1 MTTSQNPLAFA
12 TGKLLR
18 RLSIV
23 GLLSGLLAAPPLLHA
38 APPHLVV
45 LVTVDQLRGDYLER
59 YRGQWR
65 GAFARMLSRGAVF
78 PNARQAHAITETAP
92 GHATLLSGRNPAHN
106 GIPSNY
112 FGVPDRDSPLV
123 GVNGG
128 NGASPRRFRG
138 STLVDWLRAK
148 DSDFRFLSI
157 SGKDR
162 GAILPIGSSR
172 GPVFW
177 YASGRFVTSRYY
189 ADTLPS
195 WLTGWNERGAV
206 AKLAGRRWTLLL
218 PDSAYAEPDSLPFEQ
233 GGRDVIFPHRV
244 PDDPDKAMR
253 QALGFPWMDSLT
265 LDVALQ
271 GTQSLQLGRRR
282 GTDVLA
288 ISLSTTDY
296 VGHEFGP
303 DSRELHDQLLRLDQT
318 LGWFL
323 DSLTTLLKG
332 QAPLVIMTGDH
343 GVTSFPED
351 ARLNGRP
358 GGRVSPTAFQQH
370 ADSTLNALGVKSPGL
385 YFDSGLLTADLDQLR
400 SRGLD
405 IDSVAVALGA
415 TLQAMPGVSRVY
427 TTRTLPGSSE
437 PDATLWRRSL
447 PDDLPWLLC
456 ASLSPG
462 YIWSDDATSTTHGTT
477 NPDDLSVPIVFMG
490 PGVRSGLFTRSI
502 ETVDIAPTL
511 AALLRVKPFE
521 PLDGHT
527 VVEVA
532 GKGS

>member
-1 MTTSQNPLAFA
+1 MAMQIPLAFA
-12 TGKLLR
+12 AGMPHRVT
-18 RLSIV
+18 RLWGLV
-23 GLLSGLLAAPPLLHA
+23 LGLLVLPPQLNA

-112 FGVPDRDSPLV
+112 FGVPDQDFPLV
-123 GVNGG
+123 GVNSG
-128 NGASPRRFRG
+128 NGASPHRFRG

-148 DSDFRFLSI
+148 DPDSRFLSV

-162 GAILPIGSSR
+162 GAILPTGSSR

-177 YASGRFVTSRYY
+177 YATGRFVTSRYY

-195 WLTGWNERGAV
+195 WLAGWNSRGAV
-206 AKLAGRRWTLLL
+206 SALAGRSWTLLL
-218 PDSAYAEPDSLPFEQ
+218 PDTAYAEPDSMPFEQ
-233 GGRDVIFPHRV
+233 GGRDVTFPHRV

-265 LDVALQ
+265 LDVALE
-271 GTQSLQLGRRR
+271 GTRNLQLGRRG

-303 DSRELHDQLLRLDQT
+303 DSRELHDQLLRLDRT

-323 DSLTTLLKG
+323 DSLNTLLKG
-332 QAPLVIMTGDH
+332 QAPLVILTGDH
-343 GVTSFPED
+343 GVTSYPEA
-351 ARLNGRP
+351 ARLKGRP
-358 GGRVSPTAFQQH
+358 GGRVSPTGFQQR
-370 ADSTLNALGVKSPGL
+370 ADSMLKALSVKSPGL
-385 YFDSGLLTADLDQLR
+385 YFDSGLLTADLGQLR
-400 SRGLD
+400 TRGLD
-405 IDSVAVALGA
+405 IDSVAAALA
-415 TLQAMPGVSRVY
+415 DILKTSPGVVRVY
-427 TTRTLPGSSE
+427 TRRTLPDSS
-437 PDATLWRRSL
+437 DADAGLWRRSL

-462 YIWSDDATSTTHGTT
+462 YIWSDDTTSTTHGST

-490 PGVRSGLFTRSI
+490 SGVRSGLFTRSI

-511 AALLRVKPFE
+511 AVLLRVKPFE
-521 PLDGHT
+521 PLDGRA
-527 VVEVA
+527 VVEVV

>member
-1 MTTSQNPLAFA
+1 VTTPQNPVGFA
-12 TGKLLR
+12 PGTPRTRLL
-18 RLSIV
+18 LIL
-23 GLLSGLLAAPPLLHA
+23 GFLFGLLAPQQANA
-38 APPHLVV
+38 APPHLLV

-65 GAFARMLSRGAVF
+65 GAFARMLTRGAVF

-92 GHATLLSGRNPAHN
+92 GHSTLLSGRNPAHN
-106 GIPSNY
+106 GIPSNH
-112 FGVPDRDSPLV
+112 FGVPDRASPLV
-123 GVNGG
+123 GVSSG

-138 STLVDWLRAK
+138 STLVDWLRAR
-148 DSDFRFLSI
+148 DSDSRFLSI

-177 YASGRFVTSRYY
+177 LASGRFVTSHYY

-195 WLTGWNERGAV
+195 WLAGWNERGAV
-206 AKLAGRRWTLLL
+206 AGLAGRSWTLLL
-218 PDSAYAEPDSLPFEQ
+218 PDSAYAEPDSLPFEE
-233 GGRDVIFPHRV
+233 GGRDITFPHRI
-244 PDDPDKAMR
+244 PDDPEKAMR

-265 LDVALQ
+265 LDVALE
-271 GTQSLQLGRRR
+271 GTRSLQLGGRR

-303 DSRELHDQLLRLDQT
+303 DSRELHDQLLRLDRT

-343 GVTSFPED
+343 GVTSYPED

-358 GGRVSPTAFQQH
+358 GGRISPTAFQQH
-370 ADSTLNALGVKSPGL
+370 ADSLLKSLGVKSPGL
-385 YFDSGLLTADLDQLR
+385 YFDSGLLTADLDQLGA
-400 SRGLD
+400 RGLN
-405 IDSVAVALGA
+405 IDSVATALA
-415 TLQAMPGVSRVY
+415 ESLKTVPGVTRVY
-427 TTRTLPGSSE
+427 TARTLPGSSE
-437 PDATLWRRSL
+437 PDAALWRRSL
-447 PDDLPWLLC
+447 PEDLPWLLC
-456 ASLSPG
+456 ASVSPG
-462 YIWSDDATSTTHGTT
+462 YIWSDDSTSTTHGTT

-490 PGVRSGLFTRSI
+490 PGVRSGIFTRSI

-521 PLDGHT
+521 PLDGHA
-527 VVEVA
+527 VVEVV
-532 GKGS
+532 GKGF